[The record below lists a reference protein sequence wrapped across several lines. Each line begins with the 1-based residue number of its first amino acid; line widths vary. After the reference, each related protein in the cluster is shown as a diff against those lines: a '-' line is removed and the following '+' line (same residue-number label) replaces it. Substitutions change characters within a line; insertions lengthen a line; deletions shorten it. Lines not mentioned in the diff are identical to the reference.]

1 MSASVSSPC
10 SAAYSRTSWVM
21 RMEQNFGPHIEQKC
35 AVLAG
40 SAGRVSSWNSRA
52 VSGSSDSANWS
63 FQRNSKRAVLKASSR
78 SWARGWPLAKS
89 AACAAIL

>member
-1 MSASVSSPC
+1 M
-10 SAAYSRTSWVM
+10 
-21 RMEQNFGPHIEQKC
+21 
-35 AVLAG
+35 
-40 SAGRVSSWNSRA
+40 
-52 VSGSSDSANWS
+52 SGSSDSANWS